1 MGNVFKP
8 KITRPMPANAVIV
21 DRAGRP
27 WAEWRDAAGKLK
39 RALTTGPKAR
49 RLGIVVDATTF
60 TAKFRDGNGVV
71 RKVAT
76 RCRTREA
83 AKQVLAELEL
93 RAEKVRSG
101 VLSQRESHVSE
112 HLRTPI
118 EEHAEAYL
126 TALANHRGK
135 GAHPKVSST
144 HVLNVRR
151 GLFQVIKDCGFRTVA
166 DLDREAVGRWASASL
181 RRSPPPSSTHQRGQ
195 SARRPPGPRTINSK
209 LMALTAFGNWLVV
222 DGRLL
227 ENPFAK
233 ITKLDEAD
241 DVRRKRRS
249 LTAGELGR
257 LLQMARWRPLAEHGR
272 TTVRGEGG
280 ASSPRSRS
288 TWRKAPLTF
297 DGLAE
302 AVQRAR
308 AAVRPDVAL
317 QSEMVGWERAL
328 IYEVCLTTGL
338 RKGEVASLT
347 IDSLDL
353 AADEPAL
360 TLRGV
365 HAKNGKRCSIPL
377 RPDVAA
383 HLRDWVEG
391 HRRRA
396 TERGAG
402 LAAGTP
408 LFRVPTG
415 LIRIVDK
422 DLAAAGIPKV
432 DERGCQ
438 VDVHA
443 MRTTFNTQ
451 LAVAGV
457 DPRTAMAAMRVSSLD
472 LVLKNYADEK
482 LLAVAAAVG
491 MLPAPPTPATMLA
504 AQGSPLPAAVP
515 SVVPIVVPAP
525 GQGSPLEGAPGQA
538 AGVGRIWRLEKTR
551 VSNTQKERGSVVS
564 QRIPEERAKGLEP
577 STSSLG
583 S

>member
-1 MGNVFKP
+1 MGTVFKP
-8 KITRPMPANAVIV
+8 KITRPMPVNAVIV

-27 WAEWRDAAGKLK
+27 WAEWRDASGKVK
-39 RALTTGPKAR
+39 RAPTTGSRAR
-49 RLGIVVDATTF
+49 RPGIVVEATTF

-93 RAEKVRSG
+93 RAEKVWSG
-101 VLSQRESHVSE
+101 VLSQRESDVSE

-118 EEHAEAYL
+118 EEHVEAYL
-126 TALANHRGK
+126 KSLANRRGK

-144 HVLNVRR
+144 HVANVRR
-151 GLFQVIKDCGFRTVA
+151 GLFQVIKDCGFRTAA

-181 RRSPPPSSTHQRGQ
+181 RRSPAPSSPHPRGQ
-195 SARRPPGPRTINSK
+195 AACRPPGPRTINSK
-209 LMALTAFGNWLVV
+209 LMALTAFGNWLVA

-233 ITKLDEAD
+233 LTKLDEAD

-249 LTAGELGR
+249 LTADEFGR

-272 TTVRGEGG
+272 TTVRGEG
-280 ASSPRSRS
+280 AAPSPRSRS
-288 TWRKAPLTF
+288 TWRKSPLTF
-297 DGLAE
+297 EGLAA

-308 AAVRPDVAL
+308 AAVRPDVVERL
-317 QSEMVGWERAL
+317 ELVGWERAL
-328 IYEVCLTTGL
+328 IYEMCLTTGL

-353 AADEPAL
+353 TATAPTV
-360 TLRGV
+360 TLRGI

-383 HLRDWVEG
+383 HLHDWVESQ
-391 HRRRA
+391 RRRA
-396 TERGAG
+396 AEQRVPMASGM
-402 LAAGTP
+402 P

-415 LIRIVDK
+415 LIRIFDK

-432 DERGCQ
+432 DERGRR

-451 LAVAGV
+451 LAVAGI
-457 DPRTAMAAMRVSSLD
+457 DPRIAMAAMRVSSLD
-472 LVLKNYADEK
+472 LVLKTYADEK
-482 LLAVAAAVG
+482 LLAVAEAVG
-491 MLPAPPTPATMLA
+491 SLPAPPAPASMLV
-504 AQGSPLPAAVP
+504 AQGSPTPEAARG
-515 SVVPIVVPAP
+515 VVPIVVPAP
-525 GQGSPLEGAPGQA
+525 GQGSPSEGAPGKA
-538 AGVGRIWRLEKTR
+538 EGGGRIWRLEKPR
-551 VSNTQKERGSVVS
+551 AAKPQKERGSVVLP
-564 QRIPEERAKGLEP
+564 RIPEERAKGLEP